1 MIGQQKSLRDRAA
14 KVLAKLP
21 PLSAGASRFL
31 GALSK
36 RDVEN
41 GQLVAI
47 IQRDPMLAPRVL
59 ELANSGVFGR
69 LRRVDQL
76 SHAVALIGPST
87 LRRYG
92 IRWTFGGLF
101 RSLPDS
107 RLWST
112 SKFTTHAEATALLT
126 DIVCDQLPMGTHGD
140 AAFVAGLVHDIGK
153 FVLCSEVPEKVEFVL
168 TARTLGRE
176 SVTEIERA
184 VLGIGHA
191 EISSMAAD
199 NWRLGDDVCQ
209 AIFYHHE
216 PERDQSRSTI
226 KLSEVLSKCD
236 RFING
241 LGWQFLS
248 TRSDTTDMLDFPG
261 HEDEIKQSLETFQAS
276 LETNGIVV

>member
-1 MIGQQKSLRDRAA
+1 MIGQQKSLRDRAIR
-14 KVLAKLP
+14 VLAKLP

-69 LRRVDQL
+69 LRRVDSL
-76 SHAVALIGPST
+76 SHAVALIGPNT

-92 IRWTFGGLF
+92 FRWTFGGLF
-101 RSLPDS
+101 RHLPDS

-126 DIVCDQLPMGTHGD
+126 DIVCDQLPMGNHGD

-153 FVLCSEVPEKVEFVL
+153 FVICAEAPDKVEFIL
-168 TARTLGRE
+168 TARTLGGE
-176 SVTEIERA
+176 SVPEIERS
-184 VLGIGHA
+184 VLGISHA

-199 NWRLGDDVCQ
+199 TWRLGDDVCQ

-216 PERDQSRSTI
+216 PDRDRSGRKI
-226 KLSEVLSKCD
+226 ALSTVLSKCD
-236 RFING
+236 AFING

-248 TRSDTTDMLDFPG
+248 TRSDATDKLELPG
-261 HEDEIKQSLETFQAS
+261 YDDEIERALETFQTS